1 MPWYFFDVR
10 NDCTNLRDESGVE
23 VENLQMAV
31 REAALT
37 LADVADDMAVGEM
50 GQEAAIEVRD
60 EDDRVVAE
68 VELSIRLKNRPVDG

>member
-10 NDCTNLRDESGVE
+10 NDGTNLRDESGVE

-37 LADVADDMAVGEM
+37 LADVADDMAVGTM

-68 VELSIRLKNRPVDG
+68 VKLSIRLKNRPVDG